1 MVALPGGTAWRVDGT
16 TFVFDYGRA
25 SSAER
30 FLIRKPPDLVELYVE
45 LADRFQG
52 ANIVELGIAAG
63 GGTALLSLLAHPSAL
78 ISCELDSEP
87 VAALAEFIDARGL
100 ASVVRPFYGVNQ
112 ADRERL
118 SDIIDSVI
126 PGQRLDLVID
136 DASHLYEET
145 RSSFEVL
152 YPRLRPGGLFIIED
166 WAADYAYAK
175 RIEATLSE
183 PSSPTSAA
191 LELRLAE
198 AVAEHPGGPTPLPRI
213 GVELLQVCG
222 GSEDVVSELKIN
234 KHWIALER
242 GSAELDPSA
251 FRLRDHYVDPWGW
264 LSQRGS

>member
-30 FLIRKPPDLVELYVE
+30 FLIRKPPDLVELYVD

-78 ISCELDSEP
+78 IACELDAEP
-87 VAALAEFIDARGL
+87 VTALAEFIDARGL
-100 ASVVRPFYGVNQ
+100 ASVVRPFYGVDQ
-112 ADRERL
+112 ADRDRL
-118 SDIIDSVI
+118 SGIIDTVI

-136 DASHLYEET
+136 DASHLYDET
-145 RSSFEVL
+145 RSSFELL
-152 YPRLRPGGLFIIED
+152 YPRLRPGGVFIIED

-175 RIEATLSE
+175 RIEATLSD
-183 PSSPTSAA
+183 PSSATAAA

-198 AVAEHPGGPTPLPRI
+198 AVAERPKWTPLPRI

-222 GSEDVVSELKIN
+222 ARQDVVRELRIN
-234 KHWIALER
+234 KHWIAVER
-242 GSAELDPSA
+242 GAAELDSA
-251 FRLRDHYVDPWGW
+251 TFRLGDHYIDQWGW